1 MYHCVLLFLSPL
13 DAGGPVPFA
22 EGFPEGVMVRPPTTL
37 VYAGSELYQ
46 HRLQ

>member
-1 MYHCVLLFLSPL
+1 MYHCVLLLLSPL

-22 EGFPEGVMVRPPTTL
+22 VSLPDGVMGRPPTTL